1 MRQKR
6 IHTRWLVL
14 SDVLIAILTWLCFY
28 YLRTVIYDYTF
39 SIPPGFYL
47 GLFLYTLGW
56 VMLNYLSGTYTD
68 VYRKSRL
75 GEVWRIVVISLI
87 GCMFLLFFFILKNPQ
102 YDNFKYYEEFFS
114 LLLPVMLL
122 TLAVRMYVLH
132 VAKKQLN
139 AGEVYFNVLIVS
151 GGDKS
156 SAVWSP
162 GTDFKDHNGLKPV
175 ACFYM
180 DGKPVPSY
188 AGLHTFNDLQM
199 LDSVIRDYQ
208 IEYVVIDID
217 KEHRVML
224 GTALLY
230 FIEYDVEIMVKPDLV
245 DIISGAL
252 QTSNVTGV
260 PLMQLHPGQL
270 PVWQQN
276 FKRVVDVSL
285 SVLFCILLSPLFVYA
300 AIRVWRSSAGAVI
313 FRQERIGYK
322 GKPFIMYKFR
332 SMYRDAEAEGPQLS
346 YDLDPRITPWGRTM
360 RKWRIDELPQFWN
373 ILKGEMSLV
382 GPRPERRYY
391 IQQILQD
398 HPEYKLLFKVK
409 PGITSWGMVKFGYA
423 SALDEMIRRMP
434 YDLLY
439 VENVSL
445 LLDFKILLHTI
456 RIILAGKGK

>member
-28 YLRTVIYDYTF
+28 YLRTVIYDYRF
-39 SIPPGFYL
+39 SVPPGFYL

-56 VMLNYLSGTYTD
+56 VMLNYLSGTYTN

-75 GEVWRIVVISLI
+75 GEVWRIIVISI
-87 GCMFLLFFFILKNPQ
+87 VGCMFLLFFFILKNPQ
-102 YDNFKYYEEFFS
+102 YDNLKYYQEFFS

-122 TLAVRMYVLH
+122 TLTVRMLILY
-132 VAKKQLN
+132 VAKKQLRE
-139 AGEVYFNVLIVS
+139 GKVHFNVLVVCGGKASS
-151 GGDKS
+151 GQ
-156 SAVWSP
+156 WIHE
-162 GTDFKDHNGLKPV
+162 TDVKELNGLKPV
-175 ACFYM
+175 ACFQMGEQPIQM
-180 DGKPVPSY
+180 DSALKV
-188 AGLHTFNDLQM
+188 FNDPAL
-199 LDSVIRDYQ
+199 LDKTIREQ
-208 IEYVVIDID
+208 EIEYVVIDID
-217 KEHRVML
+217 KEHRALL
-224 GTALLY
+224 GTALMY
-230 FIEYDVEIMVKPDLV
+230 FVEYDVEIMVKPDLV
-245 DIISGAL
+245 DIISGAM
-252 QTSNVTGV
+252 QTSNVTGM

-276 FKRVVDVSL
+276 FKRIVDVSL
-285 SVLFCILLSPLFVYA
+285 SIISCILLSPLLLYA
-300 AIRVWRSSAGAVI
+300 AIRVWRSSPGPVV
-313 FRQERIGYK
+313 FRQERVGYK

-332 SMYRDAEAEGPQLS
+332 SMYQHAELEGPQLS
-346 YDLDPRITPWGRTM
+346 YDEDPRITPWGRTM
-360 RKWRIDELPQFWN
+360 RKWRIDELPQFLN

-391 IQQILQD
+391 IQQILQN

-409 PGITSWGMVKFGYA
+409 PGISSWGMVKFGYA
-423 SALDEMIRRMP
+423 STLDEMIRRMP

-445 LLDFKILLHTI
+445 MLDFKILLHTI